1 MYQQITLIG
10 NLGRDPEMRYTPS
23 GVPVTNFNIAVSQSW
38 TGNDGQRQE
47 KTVWFRV
54 SAWQRLAETCNQYL
68 TKGQRV
74 LVVGEM
80 EEPNLWTDQGGNARA
95 SLQVRARNVQFLSTR
110 AENEALAAGAGQGG
124 GMDGGA
130 GQDGGMD
137 QGGGPASDAG
147 ASSEED
153 IPF

>member
-23 GVPVTNFNIAVSQSW
+23 GVAVTNFSVATSRSW
-38 TGNDGQRQE
+38 TGQDGQRQE

-54 SAWQRLAETCNQYL
+54 AAWRRLAETCNQYL

-74 LVVGEM
+74 LVIGEV
-80 EEPNLWTDQGGNARA
+80 EEPSTWTDQEGNTRA
-95 SLQVRARNVQFLSTR
+95 SLEVTARTVRFLNTR
-110 AENEALAAGAGQGG
+110 AENEALAGGWGQSEGEGVPMGG
-124 GMDGGA
+124 ETSSDPMGG
-130 GQDGGMD
+130 
-137 QGGGPASDAG
+137 
-147 ASSEED
+147 EED

>member
-23 GVPVTNFNIAVSQSW
+23 GVAVTNFSVATSRSW
-38 TGNDGQRQE
+38 TGQDGQRQE

-54 SAWQRLAETCNQYL
+54 AAWDRLAETSNQYL

-80 EEPNLWTDQGGNARA
+80 EEPSTWTDREGNTRA
-95 SLQVRARNVQFLSTR
+95 SLEVRARTVRFLNTR
-110 AENEALAAGAGQGG
+110 AESEALASGMGQSGGQDAPMGAGPDGEPAPGG
-124 GMDGGA
+124 
-130 GQDGGMD
+130 
-137 QGGGPASDAG
+137 
-147 ASSEED
+147 EED